1 LQPIYEIGGINLGQV
16 ETERLLG
23 VHISKDLRWD
33 HHTLVARK
41 KAAQILGFAIA
52 QRNLKVNFVSLLAL
66 ECSKFMGGFKE
77 NKVLKIAFCRGKKY
91 CLQAYQRSEFVFF
104 EPACSCVQSINIFLW
119 L

>member
-41 KAAQILGFAIA
+41 KAAQIMGFAIA

-77 NKVLKIAFCRGKKY
+77 NKVLKMAFCRGKNTFCK
-91 CLQAYQRSEFVFF
+91 L
-104 EPACSCVQSINIFLW
+104 INVANLCFLS
-119 L
+119 LLVVAFNR